1 MECLAYFSMM
11 NLQTSQYET
20 NTVMS
25 KPKVDIE
32 VLVETN
38 LPPSPGNI
46 MRLTKL
52 LNDFNTP
59 TRKVTEAVSYEPMLV
74 AHILRLANSPVYGLE
89 RKVTLIEAAIKTI
102 GNERLHEIVMMGL
115 GSSTFAKQIRASAVA
130 RKIWEHSLAVAIV
143 ARELSKDL
151 KMKGTEEAFTCGL
164 LHDIG
169 KLILFTHDYQ
179 DFTATLN
186 ENDENKMLYNE
197 RELYG
202 YDHAQIGSLV
212 ARRWGLQ
219 DEVCDTICYHHNP
232 AMAPCPMV
240 VAHVV
245 EVADIIANI
254 KGYGLRCEDESALS
268 TSASV
273 MKLRLTPE
281 GLEDTWNNTEESIKE
296 VIRTFI

>member
-1 MECLAYFSMM
+1 MEHLPRSYLM
-11 NLQTSQYET
+11 NLQTYQYET
-20 NTVMS
+20 KTVAL

-52 LNDFNTP
+52 LNDVNTP
-59 TRKVTEAVSYEPMLV
+59 ARKITEVVGYEPMLA
-74 AHILRLANSPVYGLE
+74 AHILRLANSPIYGLE

-102 GNERLHEIVMMGL
+102 GNERLNEIVMMGL
-115 GSSTFAKQIRASAVA
+115 GSSTFAKQIRASVIA
-130 RKIWEHSLAVAIV
+130 RKIWEHSLAVAMI
-143 ARELSKDL
+143 ARELSKEL

-169 KLILFTHDYQ
+169 KLILFTHDFQ
-179 DFTATLN
+179 DFSTTLT

-197 RELYG
+197 RQLYG
-202 YDHAQIGSLV
+202 YDHAQVGSLV

-232 AMAPCPMV
+232 AMAPHPTV
-240 VAHVV
+240 VTHIV
-245 EVADIIANI
+245 EAADIIANV
-254 KGYGLRCEDESALS
+254 KGYGLRCENESALS
-268 TSASV
+268 ASASV
-273 MKLRLTPE
+273 KKLGLTLD
-281 GLEDTWNNTEESIKE
+281 GLETTWNNTEESIKE
-296 VIRTFI
+296 VIQTFI